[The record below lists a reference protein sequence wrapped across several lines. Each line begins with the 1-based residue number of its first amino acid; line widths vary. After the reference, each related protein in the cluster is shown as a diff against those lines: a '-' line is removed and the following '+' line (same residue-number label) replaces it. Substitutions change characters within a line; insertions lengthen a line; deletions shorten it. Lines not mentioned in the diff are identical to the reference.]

1 MVTTSKSGKEFKSLG
16 ASNNNSEVP
25 NLVQVLQTS
34 FDWFTSAGIKEL
46 LNEVSPVEDF
56 SGGRFELKF
65 ISHEVKKPDL
75 ETMLEDERN
84 CRKHE
89 ITFS

>member
-46 LNEVSPVEDF
+46 LND
-56 SGGRFELKF
+56 
-65 ISHEVKKPDL
+65 
-75 ETMLEDERN
+75 
-84 CRKHE
+84 
-89 ITFS
+89 